1 MIKRKQNISIN
12 ILAVLVLLLSVLL
25 LSIGV
30 GNAWFTS
37 SQDKGIKISVKVN
50 EYNVSLYQVTT
61 ENQQDSLNEVY
72 TYRKNDRE
80 VTTKYITLSQMIL
93 PEEEIAIKFKLV
105 NNDAGAAV
113 YLRYSLNLYACTA
126 SAETNIPINVILG
139 EDFIQEGDY
148 FYYVDSQDDYT
159 TFAKTNETIL
169 CTGFTIPYSS
179 FASFNGGETV
189 RVELIIQCVNQIN
202 EF

>member
-1 MIKRKQNISIN
+1 MVKRKQNISIN

-37 SQDKGIKISVKVN
+37 SQDKGIKISIKVN
-50 EYNVSLYQVTT
+50 EFNVALYQVTT
-61 ENQQDSLNEVY
+61 VNQQENLDEVY
-72 TYRKNDRE
+72 TYRRNDRE
-80 VTTKYITLSQMIL
+80 ATSKYITLSQML
-93 PEEEIAIKFKLV
+93 QPEEEIDFKFKLV

-113 YLRYSLNLYACTA
+113 YLRYSLNLYACSVDA
-126 SAETNIPINVILG
+126 DTNIPINVTLG
-139 EDFIQEGDY
+139 EDFIQDGDY
-148 FYYVDSQDDYT
+148 FYYVDSQDAYK

-189 RVELIIQCVNQIN
+189 RVELVIQCANQIN